1 MNDTEIQLLTLLN
14 SYGDV
19 IELDWEFDANS
30 IISDLKNLEWEQ
42 GPNGKSGLNLTGPP
56 SGLDLEHEKK
66 HDAYQVPNQNLNSC
80 TGLVPF
86 FSKWEK
92 LARCRAV
99 ELQAGSFFGMH
110 RDAHK
115 MRPQMRI
122 FIPLNKTDVHQW
134 NFIYNTELHH
144 FKPAKPYILNTRKQH
159 GSFAMVDGIYHILMS
174 VFITEE
180 NIKTVQ
186 NMLPNCKE
194 N

>member
-14 SYGDV
+14 SYGDI
-19 IELDWEFDANS
+19 IELDWEFDANG
-30 IISDLKNLEWEQ
+30 IISDLKNLKWEQ

-99 ELQAGSFFGMH
+99 ELLRSSIT
-110 RDAHK
+110 
-115 MRPQMRI
+115 QMAAS
-122 FIPLNKTDVHQW
+122 KH
-134 NFIYNTELHH
+134 
-144 FKPAKPYILNTRKQH
+144 
-159 GSFAMVDGIYHILMS
+159 
-174 VFITEE
+174 
-180 NIKTVQ
+180 
-186 NMLPNCKE
+186 
-194 N
+194 